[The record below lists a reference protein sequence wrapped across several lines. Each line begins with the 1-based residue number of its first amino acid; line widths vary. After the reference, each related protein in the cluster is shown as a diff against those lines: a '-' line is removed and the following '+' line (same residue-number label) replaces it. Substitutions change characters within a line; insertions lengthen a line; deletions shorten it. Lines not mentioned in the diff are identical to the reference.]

1 MLLFCPLCGGLLV
14 ITPNSSSNTQSG
26 GGDSCFSCRSCAY
39 IFPLEAG
46 AAYASRVELK
56 RKVVDD
62 VLGGED
68 AWKNVDST
76 DGKSEHI
83 KEFLIYFSLFSLF
96 PRIQPISHLSLAH
109 STSATCPKCENNRAY
124 FMQIQIR
131 SADEPSSIFYKCCKH
146 ECGHQ
151 WREG

>member
-1 MLLFCPLCGGLLV
+1 MRVFILTRAALQMLLFCPLCGGLLLV
-14 ITPNSSSNTQSG
+14 SNSHSHSSNAS
-26 GGDSCFSCRSCAY
+26 SAFKCRTCAY
-39 IFPLEAG
+39 SFPVPEG
-46 AAYASRVELK
+46 VAYASRVELK
-56 RKVVDD
+56 RKTVDD

-76 DGKSEHI
+76 DGK
-83 KEFLIYFSLFSLF
+83 FLLEVKN
-96 PRIQPISHLSLAH
+96 LAKH
-109 STSATCPKCENNRAY
+109 FLLTSPLATCPKCENGRAY

-131 SADEPSSIFYKCCKH
+131 SADEPSSIFYKCCKM